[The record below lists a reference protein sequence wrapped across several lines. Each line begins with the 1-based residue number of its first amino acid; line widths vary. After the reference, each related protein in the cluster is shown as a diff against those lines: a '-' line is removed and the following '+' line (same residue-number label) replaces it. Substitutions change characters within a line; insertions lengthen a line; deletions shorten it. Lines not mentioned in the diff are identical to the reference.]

1 MHLIVRFL
9 LAGRTPNVSLGWPFR
24 HSPPGSN
31 AMYLIVLIVVF
42 GTAARLLAASAGH
55 NYDMESYW
63 IVAGHADAGDNVYA
77 STHRYN
83 YAPAWFMVLDVVKDV
98 ADRFSDPFLAFRY
111 LIALLLTAVDI
122 AIASMLLRRFGLL
135 AAGVFFANP
144 VSILITGYHSQFDN
158 LAIAV
163 GLAGMLL
170 LERAERQGSDRAW
183 LAGVAVLGVSLV
195 VKHLLLVLPL
205 WIALRQRSVG
215 RAALVLILPV
225 AMLSASFVP
234 FAADGWSGIAGNVIG
249 YRSAENA
256 PFHTWLLPPLL
267 QRHVSPT
274 MLLAGAVLLVGW
286 LVRRRSPVEHVLLY
300 CVTVTVF
307 APGVYWQYLAIP
319 AAASVVFFNSGYLLY
334 IGIATLFLLASP
346 VNVGIPGLA
355 DLLPGFLVRA
365 ETGNLPYGYLIA
377 LLATGLFIT
386 LVENHLLDLRIRR
399 SR

>member
-1 MHLIVRFL
+1 MHRIVPFL
-9 LAGRTPNVSLGWPFR
+9 LAGRTPSTSLGLAHRPAA
-24 HSPPGSN
+24 PGSN
-31 AMYLIVLIVVF
+31 ALFWIVLIVVS

-55 NYDMESYW
+55 NYDVESYW

-83 YAPAWFMVLDVVKDV
+83 YGPAWFMVLDIVKDV
-98 ADRFSDPFLAFRY
+98 ADRFSDPFVAFRY
-111 LIALLLTAVDI
+111 LIALLLTVVDI
-122 AIASMLLRRFGLL
+122 AIAAMLLRRFGLL
-135 AAGVFFANP
+135 AAALFFANP

-183 LAGVAVLGVSLV
+183 LAGVIVLGVSLV
-195 VKHLLLVLPL
+195 VKHLLIVLPL

-225 AMLSASFVP
+225 AMLGASFIP
-234 FAADGWSGIAGNVIG
+234 FAADGWSGIVDNVIG
-249 YRSAENA
+249 YRSAGNA
-256 PFHTWLLPPLL
+256 PFHTWLMPPLL

-274 MLLAGAVLLVGW
+274 MLLGGALLLIGW
-286 LVRRRSPVEHVLLY
+286 LVRRRSPVEQVLLY

-307 APGVYWQYLAIP
+307 APGVFWQYLAIP

-334 IGIATLFLLASP
+334 TGIATLFLLASP
-346 VNVGIPGLA
+346 VNIGIPLIA

-365 ETGNLPYGYLIA
+365 ETGNLPYGYLIG
-377 LLATGLFIT
+377 LLATGLVIT
-386 LVENHLLDLRIRR
+386 LVENHLLDRRIRR
-399 SR
+399 AS